1 MQSDRLGRREF
12 ITLLGGAVAFW
23 SHAASAQKSGGMRRI
38 GVLLSL
44 AETDPE
50 GKAQFSGF
58 TQRLA
63 ELGWIDG
70 RNLRMEIRWGRGDVD
85 RIRTF
90 AKELVALQPDVIFA
104 HGTPVTAALHRETQ
118 AIPIV
123 FVTVSDP
130 VGDGFVAGLP
140 HPGGNITGFLTSE
153 SAITAKMFELLTEIV
168 PGLKR
173 VAILFNP
180 DTAPGGGA
188 YYFPDFEAGARSANV
203 EPIAARARSDAEI
216 EAVVT
221 SLAGEP
227 SGGLVI
233 MPDYFMLNHI
243 GPIILLVARNNVPA
257 IYPWRSVVANDGA
270 LLSYGPDLRDIVRR
284 GAPYVDRILRGA
296 NPAELPV
303 QVPTKFETAV
313 NVKTAKA
320 LGLEVPTSI
329 LLRADEVI
337 E

>member
-1 MQSDRLGRREF
+1 MRRREF
-12 ITLLGGAVAFW
+12 ITLVGAAAALW
-23 SHAASAQKSGGMRRI
+23 SQAASAQNPGAVRRI

-44 AETDPE
+44 AESDPE

-58 TQRLA
+58 TQGLA
-63 ELGWIDG
+63 ELGWVEG
-70 RNLRMEIRWGRGDVD
+70 RNLRMEVRWGRGDID

-90 AKELVALQPDVIFA
+90 AKELVALQPDVILA
-104 HGTPVTAALHRETQ
+104 HGTPVTAALHGETRT
-118 AIPIV
+118 IPIV

-153 SAITAKMFELLTEIV
+153 SAITAKMFELLTEIA

-173 VAILFNP
+173 VAILFNS

-188 YYFPDFEAGARSANV
+188 YYFRDFEPAVRSTNV

-216 EAVVT
+216 EAVIT
-221 SLAGEP
+221 SLRGDP
-227 SGGLVI
+227 GGGLVV

-243 GPIILLVARNNVPA
+243 EPITLLAAQNNVPA
-257 IYPWRSVVANDGA
+257 IYPWRSVVTNNGA
-270 LLSYGPDLRDIVRR
+270 LFSYGPDLRDIVRR
-284 GAPYVDRILRGA
+284 GAAYVDRILRGEK
-296 NPAELPV
+296 PADLAV
-303 QVPTKFETAV
+303 QVPVKFEMAV
-313 NVKTAKA
+313 NTKTAKA
-320 LGLEVPTSI
+320 LGLAVPSSI
-329 LLRADEVI
+329 RLRADEVI